1 MKLKQDSEPQHIP
14 VMVSEVLSY
23 LNICPDGIYFDGTVG
38 LGGHTKHILSH
49 LNKKGTLIGIDRDG
63 EALEICR
70 TNLQN
75 FSSSILLL
83 QTSFEIISDILNQ
96 QKIPTVNGILL
107 DLGLSSFQ
115 LDSNNRGFS
124 FAKPGPLD
132 MRFDSSYSRTV
143 SDLIQDSSTE
153 ELALIIRD
161 FGEERHAKRIAKT
174 MKKGKPVR
182 TVEDLVEVIRRTTP
196 PAHRNRTFARV
207 FQAFR
212 IAVNQELDRLKTFLN
227 NFIDCLTVGGRIVI
241 ISYHSLEDRLVKH
254 AFKNLSLNNRLSIH
268 TKKPLTP
275 SEDECFVNRRSKS
288 AKLRSGE
295 RIS

>member
-1 MKLKQDSEPQHIP
+1 MNLKQDSEPQHIP

-23 LNICPDGIYFDGTVG
+23 LNICPDGIYFDGTLG
-38 LGGHTKHILSH
+38 LGGHTKHILSR
-49 LNKKGTLIGIDRDG
+49 LNQKGKLIGIDRDG

-96 QKIPTVNGILL
+96 QKIPEVNGILL

-124 FAKPGPLD
+124 FAKSGPLD
-132 MRFDSSYSRTV
+132 MRFDSSYSKTV

-174 MKKGKPVR
+174 IKRGETIR

-227 NFIDCLTVGGRIVI
+227 
-241 ISYHSLEDRLVKH
+241 
-254 AFKNLSLNNRLSIH
+254 
-268 TKKPLTP
+268 
-275 SEDECFVNRRSKS
+275 KS
-288 AKLRSGE
+288 
-295 RIS
+295 

>member
-23 LNICPDGIYFDGTVG
+23 LNICPDGIYFDGTIG

-174 MKKGKPVR
+174 MKKGKPIR

-227 NFIDCLTVGGRIVI
+227 NSIDCLTVGGRIVI

>member
-23 LNICPDGIYFDGTVG
+23 LNICPDGIYFDGTIG

-227 NFIDCLTVGGRIVI
+227 NFIDCLTVGGRIVV

>member
-23 LNICPDGIYFDGTVG
+23 LNICPDGIYFDGTIG

-227 NFIDCLTVGGRIVI
+227 NFIDCLTIGGRIVI

>member
-23 LNICPDGIYFDGTVG
+23 LNICPNGIYFDGTIG

-124 FAKPGPLD
+124 FAKSGPLD

-227 NFIDCLTVGGRIVI
+227 NFIDCLTIGGRIVI

>member
-1 MKLKQDSEPQHIP
+1 
-14 VMVSEVLSY
+14 
-23 LNICPDGIYFDGTVG
+23 LNQ
-38 LGGHTKHILSH
+38 
-49 LNKKGTLIGIDRDG
+49 KGKLIGIDRDG

-70 TNLQN
+70 RNLQN

-96 QKIPTVNGILL
+96 QKIPAVNGILL

-124 FAKPGPLD
+124 FAKSGPLD
-132 MRFDSSYSRTV
+132 MRFDSSYSKTV

-161 FGEERHAKRIAKT
+161 FGEERHARRIAKT
-174 MKKGKPVR
+174 IKKGETIR

>member
-1 MKLKQDSEPQHIP
+1 MNLKQDSEPQHIP

-23 LNICPDGIYFDGTVG
+23 LNICPDGIYFDGTIG
-38 LGGHTKHILSH
+38 LGGHTKHILSR
-49 LNKKGTLIGIDRDG
+49 LNQKGKLIGIDRDG

-75 FSSSILLL
+75 FPSSILLL
-83 QTSFEIISDILNQ
+83 QTSFETISDILNQ
-96 QKIPTVNGILL
+96 QKIPAVNGILL

-124 FAKPGPLD
+124 FAKSGPLD
-132 MRFDSSYSRTV
+132 MRFDSSYSKTV

-174 MKKGKPVR
+174 IKKGETIR

-212 IAVNQELDRLKTFLN
+212 IAINQELDRLKTFLN

-275 SEDECFVNRRSKS
+275 SEHECFVNRRSRS

>member
-1 MKLKQDSEPQHIP
+1 MNLKQDSEPQHIP
-14 VMVSEVLSY
+14 VMVSEALSY

-38 LGGHTKHILSH
+38 LGGHTKHILSR
-49 LNKKGTLIGIDRDG
+49 LNQKGKLIGIDRDG

-75 FSSSILLL
+75 FPSSILLL
-83 QTSFEIISDILNQ
+83 QTSFETISDILNQ
-96 QKIPTVNGILL
+96 QKIPAVNGILL

-132 MRFDSSYSRTV
+132 MRFDSSYSKTV

-174 MKKGKPVR
+174 IKRGETIR

-212 IAVNQELDRLKTFLN
+212 IAVNQELDRLITFLN

>member
-1 MKLKQDSEPQHIP
+1 MNLKQDSEPQHIP

-23 LNICPDGIYFDGTVG
+23 LNICPNGIYFDGTIG
-38 LGGHTKHILSH
+38 LGGHTKHILSR
-49 LNKKGTLIGIDRDG
+49 LNQKGKLIGIDRDG

-75 FSSSILLL
+75 FPSSILLL
-83 QTSFEIISDILNQ
+83 QTSFETISDILNQ
-96 QKIPTVNGILL
+96 QKIPAVNGILL

-115 LDSNNRGFS
+115 LNSNNRGFS
-124 FAKPGPLD
+124 FAKSGPLD
-132 MRFDSSYSRTV
+132 MRFDSSYSKTV

-174 MKKGKPVR
+174 IKKGDTIR

-196 PAHRNRTFARV
+196 PDHRNRTFARV

-268 TKKPLTP
+268 TKKP
-275 SEDECFVNRRSKS
+275 
-288 AKLRSGE
+288 
-295 RIS
+295 